1 MTNWYVAYTQ
11 SSKEVIAYQNLI
23 EQGFEAYLPRFKKI
37 RRHARKVDEVLAPL
51 FPRYI
56 FVGMNLDNAQW
67 RSVNGTRG
75 VSHLLCTSENNPA
88 EIPTHVIK
96 AMKSQEISD
105 GIVPVTSLSVFEVG
119 DKVRVLEGAFKDQ
132 MAVFEKLDDANR
144 VRLLLNFL
152 GREMNVSLPVYAVEA
167 I

>member
-11 SSKEVIAYQNLI
+11 ASKEVVAYQNLI
-23 EQGFEAYLPRFKKI
+23 EQGFDAYLPRFKKI
-37 RRHARKVDEVLAPL
+37 RRHARRVDEVLTPL

-56 FVGMNLDNAQW
+56 FVGMNLDNEQW

-75 VSHLLCTSENNPA
+75 VSHVLCTGENSPTRIPA
-88 EIPTHVIK
+88 RIIN
-96 AMKSQEISD
+96 AFKSQEISD
-105 GIVPVTSLSVFEVG
+105 GIVPVTSLSVFEEG

-132 MAVFEKLDDANR
+132 VAVFEKLDDANR

-167 I
+167 V